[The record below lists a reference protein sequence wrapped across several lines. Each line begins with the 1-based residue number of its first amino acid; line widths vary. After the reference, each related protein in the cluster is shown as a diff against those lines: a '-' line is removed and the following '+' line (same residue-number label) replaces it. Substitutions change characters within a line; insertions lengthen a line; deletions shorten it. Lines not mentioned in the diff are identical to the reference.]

1 MIFKQ
6 TGEHHLGALC
16 EERTRTS
23 VPPRSSDRLIRVAKG
38 GARALDP
45 APGSGTGAPE
55 AEAGIRKLGISLR
68 KKRPSQ
74 MAFRNALPPREQALA
89 ELAMCDPADLSKV
102 QKLRVIHSRC
112 AQAGVLT
119 GASVSSASATAHAA
133 SAAGDGAS
141 DVAKLHQLFDAAVAN
156 GMPQLVCH
164 YVDEVCGH
172 DDFSSPDGVEAYLQ
186 DGEMVAEWA
195 ASSLRSAEQALDQ
208 AAALRT
214 QGAADEVDRAGAV
227 FEALRDVLEGDAR
240 LEVVVLQQEQLRAP
254 LLRLQRPVVAELGR
268 VLLVDREGLGA
279 AALALERVAGNRRN
293 VIGNVLDAGHSP
305 RRRNHD
311 FLDYAVGAFLR
322 HRDRCRACQRRD
334 IQLGKVGNGLFERRA
349 GAVAAGTAAG
359 GAEVDDLLWHCHFL
373 YLGNKNTGQ

>member
-1 MIFKQ
+1 M
-6 TGEHHLGALC
+6 GALC

-23 VPPRSSDRLIRVAKG
+23 VPPRSSDRLVRVAKG

-45 APGSGTGAPE
+45 APGSGTE
-55 AEAGIRKLGISLR
+55 AEAGIRKLLGISSEKEAPLE
-68 KKRPSQ
+68 

-227 FEALRDVLEGDAR
+227 FEALRDVLVALGADPAAGGDSA
-240 LEVVVLQQEQLRAP
+240 EAADAATSTQLAQLSADGSPGFQR
-254 LLRLQRPVVAELGR
+254 RLQLAHDDAARRMQHAAALSWA
-268 VLLVDREGLGA
+268 LREGLVAGA
-279 AALALERVAGNRRN
+279 AASQDRYGGPAVGVGGYRSASRGGGGGGGGGPTARRRRRRAL
-293 VIGNVLDAGHSP
+293 P
-305 RRRNHD
+305 RRSARGRGRARA
-311 FLDYAVGAFLR
+311 AVP
-322 HRDRCRACQRRD
+322 
-334 IQLGKVGNGLFERRA
+334 V
-349 GAVAAGTAAG
+349 
-359 GAEVDDLLWHCHFL
+359 
-373 YLGNKNTGQ
+373 